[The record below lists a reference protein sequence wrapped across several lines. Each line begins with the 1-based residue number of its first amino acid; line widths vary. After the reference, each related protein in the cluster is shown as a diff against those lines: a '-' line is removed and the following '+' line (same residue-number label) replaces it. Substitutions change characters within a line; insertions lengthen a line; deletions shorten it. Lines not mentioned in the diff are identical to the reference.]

1 MAPSLLAPAASGILA
16 GTSLEYPVALALRMN
31 GAPLSGALFVSNP
44 APRKA
49 KANKAKVKAN
59 GRKAK
64 ANGRKRK
71 TSARKRKGLLARAIA
86 RLRANTRG
94 KARSN
99 GKAGRQS
106 AVSRALARLR
116 ARRNTSHLSGKGKVK
131 ANRRR
136 SRKAGRRNLALATYA
151 NKRTARRNTGDGFSS
166 DLTAPVAGVVRRV
179 PIVGSLLS
187 GFVGPLVVGAVVGAV
202 HYYGVKAAQA
212 AIPGVV
218 QAINPAKF
226 TAAGVAVGGLM
237 AVSGKIPGL
246 NRIPANLRKQIGV
259 AAVLVGGAL
268 DVYRALSKNM
278 GDLGA
283 AIPLYDT
290 ADAVTLP
297 GYADAVPLY
306 DYSGIAVE
314 TQALG
319 DGFAY
324 DVVPGS
330 SLVNYGSAA
339 PGDAAAAP
347 DDLSVEE
354 GEAALAGA
362 DAWMH
367 AFGPTPVTRTR
378 VEGYYSPLAGRP
390 GHRFGWLIQLVGF
403 DRFQRIAALPPAER
417 CDLIARLKAEA
428 MRIADEQRGATAQI
442 ASGTP
447 AQSLAGLAV
456 DLGAP
461 LFAGSHI

>member
-1 MAPSLLAPAASGILA
+1 M
-16 GTSLEYPVALALRMN
+16 ALALRMN

-59 GRKAK
+59 ARKRKAG
-64 ANGRKRK
+64 ARK

-116 ARRNTSHLSGKGKVK
+116 ARRNTSHMAGKVKVK
-131 ANRRR
+131 ANRRRR

-151 NKRTARRNTGDGFSS
+151 NKRAARRNTGDGFSS
-166 DLTAPVAGVVRRV
+166 GLTAPVAGVVRRV

-212 AIPGVV
+212 VVPGVV

-278 GDLGA
+278 GDLGV

-306 DYSGIAVE
+306 DYSGLAVE

-362 DAWMH
+362 DAWMA
-367 AFGPTPVTRTR
+367 AFGPTPVTRSR

-403 DRFQRIAALPPAER
+403 DRFQRIAALSPAER

>member
-1 MAPSLLAPAASGILA
+1 M
-16 GTSLEYPVALALRMN
+16 ALALRMN

-59 GRKAK
+59 GRK
-64 ANGRKRK
+64 RK
-71 TSARKRKGLLARAIA
+71 TSARKRKGLLARVIA

-106 AVSRALARLR
+106 AISRALARLR
-116 ARRNTSHLSGKGKVK
+116 ARRNTSHMAGKMK

-166 DLTAPVAGVVRRV
+166 GLTAPVAGVVRRV

-212 AIPGVV
+212 VVPGVV

-278 GDLGA
+278 GDLGV